1 MMTDKIDPTRL
12 AELPSIML
20 TAGAHTD
27 FSSGVCAMEMVSWLA
42 REPFSDHP
50 ECACPVLGTFVRSWN
65 DSLPDGR
72 RTVLLA
78 PILPRLV
85 GTRDRALEGRRATM
99 AADWYIRT
107 CTPVWL
113 RLAGLSAQADT
124 LEALPEILSFE
135 SVPSLHDTLGAIRET
150 ASATW
155 SAAWSAA
162 RSAAESAE
170 RSAAES
176 AVWSAVWS
184 ARSATRSAAR
194 SAAEGAVWSA
204 ARSAAEG
211 AVWSAARSAAE
222 SAVWSAAESAAR
234 SAAES
239 AARSAAE
246 SAVWS
251 AVWSA
256 RSAARST
263 AWSAAMSALK
273 PTVDALQQ
281 SALELLIRMIE
292 VA

>member
-20 TAGAHTD
+20 KAGAHTD

-42 REPFSDHP
+42 QEPFSDHP
-50 ECACPVLGTFVRSWN
+50 EFTCPVLGTFVRSWN

-78 PILPRLV
+78 PFLPRLV
-85 GTRDRALEGRRATM
+85 GTRNLALEGRRATM

-107 CTPVWL
+107 CTPAWL

-150 ASATW
+150 ASA
-155 SAAWSAA
+155 AWSAA

-184 ARSATRSAAR
+184 ARSAAR
-194 SAAEGAVWSA
+194 SAV
-204 ARSAAEG
+204 
-211 AVWSAARSAAE
+211 E
-222 SAVWSAAESAAR
+222 SS
-234 SAAES
+234 
-239 AARSAAE
+239 
-246 SAVWS
+246 
-251 AVWSA
+251 
-256 RSAARST
+256 